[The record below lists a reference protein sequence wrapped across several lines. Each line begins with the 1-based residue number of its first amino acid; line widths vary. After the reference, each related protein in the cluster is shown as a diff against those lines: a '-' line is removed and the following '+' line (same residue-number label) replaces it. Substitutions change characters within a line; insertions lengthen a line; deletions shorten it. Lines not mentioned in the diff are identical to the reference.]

1 MISKTKKKKEKTS
14 PAGQILA
21 KIEALGK
28 EVAVIKEIK
37 KTYRAAKKDFNKKIE
52 MLEKNKEITKGQS

>member
-37 KTYRAAKKDFNKKIE
+37 KTCKAAKKDFNKKIE